1 MKNNIQTDDRNR
13 EVSKI
18 QDTYND
24 DYWTKTYGVSPEE
37 LKETKDGD
45 LSARIIQANIK
56 NHSFQN

>member
-1 MKNNIQTDDRNR
+1 MENSIQTEERNR

-24 DYWTKTYGVSPEE
+24 DYWTKTYGVSAEE
-37 LKETKDGD
+37 LKESKDGD

-56 NHSFQN
+56 NNNFHN

>member
-1 MKNNIQTDDRNR
+1 MEKSIQTEDRNR

-37 LKETKDGD
+37 LKANTEDN